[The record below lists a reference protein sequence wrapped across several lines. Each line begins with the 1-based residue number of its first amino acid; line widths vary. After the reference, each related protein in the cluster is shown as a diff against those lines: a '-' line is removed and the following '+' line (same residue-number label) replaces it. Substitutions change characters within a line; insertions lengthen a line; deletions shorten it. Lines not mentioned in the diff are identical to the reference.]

1 MHKNMGIKPLPTIA
15 ISLWNFCCSRRIRF
29 KALYT
34 MSKLAQEDELLIKR
48 REHTVKKHV
57 PAPKEPKKSQ
67 ANDIEYWCR
76 MFMSYIIN
84 GRLKYLPRIAST
96 IGHLEPTSSSR
107 KYSVYYLY
115 KKSLKI
121 RLQRRFKLK
130 KYHQNKQNSLIIV

>member
-1 MHKNMGIKPLPTIA
+1 
-15 ISLWNFCCSRRIRF
+15 
-29 KALYT
+29 
-34 MSKLAQEDELLIKR
+34 MSKLAQQDELLIKR
-48 REHTVKKHV
+48 KEHTVKKHV

-107 KYSVYYLY
+107 K
-115 KKSLKI
+115 
-121 RLQRRFKLK
+121 
-130 KYHQNKQNSLIIV
+130 